1 MVISISPPLLKVRSR
16 PWAGLLRDTFPAFLY
31 HELFDLGYEHRG
43 CCSRAIIPTP
53 AQPLSRA
60 HYLVLACMGGVRQE

>member
-16 PWAGLLRDTFPAFLY
+16 RLLRDTFPAFLY

-43 CCSRAIIPTP
+43 RCSRAIIPTP